1 MNSKDTRIAP
11 EFFQSTIIANG
22 IRLLAGVLFLA
33 FFDSSTALCQGT
45 PRSISM
51 WSDVTTDG
59 DQNGDPSN
67 DYTPD
72 TAYVVGIGCTE
83 TDYSNSPEYD
93 YWVETTVS
101 GPGGSSETLYSW
113 PDPYCSRADVYL
125 PLQAEEGTYNVDSE
139 HYKASV
145 YGGPE
150 QYLGCTH
157 EAAAAAKM
165 EVYYGYRSSYPNP
178 FSGGTICV
186 YQKCAVADCG
196 ATTLEE
202 WVGAGQ
208 PCPAGVMHVYRKFI
222 LCWHGEHYHF
232 PTFNPCP

>member
-72 TAYVVGIGCTE
+72 TAYVVGIG
-83 TDYSNSPEYD
+83 
-93 YWVETTVS
+93 
-101 GPGGSSETLYSW
+101 
-113 PDPYCSRADVYL
+113 
-125 PLQAEEGTYNVDSE
+125 
-139 HYKASV
+139 
-145 YGGPE
+145 
-150 QYLGCTH
+150 
-157 EAAAAAKM
+157 
-165 EVYYGYRSSYPNP
+165 
-178 FSGGTICV
+178 
-186 YQKCAVADCG
+186 
-196 ATTLEE
+196 
-202 WVGAGQ
+202 
-208 PCPAGVMHVYRKFI
+208 
-222 LCWHGEHYHF
+222 
-232 PTFNPCP
+232 